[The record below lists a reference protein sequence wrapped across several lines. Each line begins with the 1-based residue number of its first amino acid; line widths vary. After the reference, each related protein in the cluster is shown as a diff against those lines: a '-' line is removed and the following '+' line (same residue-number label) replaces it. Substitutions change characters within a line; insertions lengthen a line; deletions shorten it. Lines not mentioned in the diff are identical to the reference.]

1 MLHRL
6 SFMTLLWLFPS
17 VPDASGPE
25 RLSSIDIVT
34 DEDRRIL
41 QRTIAERTVSITV
54 IATGAGSFVTP
65 GPVKRFGA
73 GWILDPEHVMTA
85 AILISEG
92 NHEKSGVTVDWRGT
106 LNQRSPVYLNHK
118 VGLAV
123 VRLESPL

>member
-41 QRTIAERTVSITV
+41 QRTIAEDSLYHRDQT
-54 IATGAGSFVTP
+54 
-65 GPVKRFGA
+65 GPVPS
-73 GWILDPEHVMTA
+73 L
-85 AILISEG
+85 
-92 NHEKSGVTVDWRGT
+92 
-106 LNQRSPVYLNHK
+106 
-118 VGLAV
+118 
-123 VRLESPL
+123 RLGR